1 MTTER
6 PLLQREA
13 EFHPADVSALEPVH
27 SELGRFWDDVK
38 SMLVPSVPDRWKMEF
53 DTALSE
59 VCANI
64 IKHAFVG
71 FSQPGTMILHLSLYK
86 DRVEAHFT
94 DDGALFNEESGTETL
109 TLGPFADLPESGRG
123 LQVARALLDT
133 LHYQR
138 SQGSNN
144 NWLLVKI
151 LPK

>member
-1 MTTER
+1 MTTDHL
-6 PLLQREA
+6 LLQREA

-38 SMLVPSVPDRWKMEF
+38 PLLVPSVPDKWKMEF
-53 DTALSE
+53 ETALSE

-64 IKHAFVG
+64 IKHAFAG
-71 FSQPGTMILHLSLYK
+71 FSQPGTMVLHLRLYK
-86 DRVEAHFT
+86 DRVEAHFS
-94 DDGALFNEESGTETL
+94 DDGTPFNEESGTETL

-123 LQVARALLDT
+123 LKVARALLDT

-138 SQGSNN
+138 SQDSNN